1 LLFVVFWGFLVFWV
15 WGLRGLLRGF
25 LLSFVVLGLTL
36 FVVGVPVCVFA
47 VAGVD
52 EARVI
57 ACYDRSIEL
66 WIYNT
71 TMSGFQFHQRS
82 VWLRLNVTV

>member
-1 LLFVVFWGFLVFWV
+1 MV
-15 WGLRGLLRGF
+15 GLRGLLRGF
-25 LLSFVVLGLTL
+25 LLCFVVVLVLVL

-47 VAGVD
+47 VAAVD

-82 VWLRLNVTV
+82 VWLGLNVTV

>member
-1 LLFVVFWGFLVFWV
+1 M
-15 WGLRGLLRGF
+15 WGLRGLLRKF
-25 LLSFVVLGLTL
+25 VLPAVVVLVLML
-36 FVVGVPVCVFA
+36 SVAGVPVRVFA